1 MGWLDSILG
10 KKEEPKKTKKTSSKI
25 GKTTKK
31 EAKTAS
37 KLVKKKK
44 ENKTTTKTKEV
55 SKKDLVLK
63 GPDKPKAK
71 STTHWTKGKLDKLST
86 SELHDVA
93 EQHKVNTKGLSK
105 TQIYREIVK

>member
-10 KKEEPKKTKKTSSKI
+10 NKEEPKKTKKTSSKT

-37 KLVKKKK
+37 KPVEKKK
-44 ENKTTTKTKEV
+44 ENKTTKTKEV

-71 STTHWTKGKLDKLST
+71 SWTKGKLDKLSKQ
-86 SELHDVA
+86 ELYAVA
-93 EQHKVNTKGLSK
+93 KEHGIKTDGLTK
-105 TQIYREIVK
+105 TQIQSLIVKG

>member
-10 KKEEPKKTKKTSSKI
+10 KKEEPKKTKKTTAKT

-37 KLVKKKK
+37 KPVEKKK
-44 ENKTTTKTKEV
+44 ENKTTKTEKV

-63 GPDKPKAK
+63 GPDKPRAK
-71 STTHWTKGKLDKLST
+71 STTQWTKGKLDKLST
-86 SELHDVA
+86 SELHKVA